1 VTPSSESARTPGSP
15 PAWYR
20 LTPYLGRPPALTPR
34 QWRLLALVS
43 LVSLFEQYDV
53 YLFSLNLSHIQR
65 ELGIDEGQLGLLG
78 GIVRAG
84 AFGAVLLSLAADRFG
99 RRRILLLTVLA
110 YTVLTGATAF
120 APNAAWF
127 VVCQTLARAFASAE
141 TLLAVVVIAE
151 EFEAQ
156 HRGWGIGALG
166 AITSIGAGLAA
177 VLFGFVDSLPGGWRA
192 LYLVGLAPLLVLA
205 WLRRSMTETER
216 YLALERE
223 RQIAPQAVLALGS
236 VASLLRSYPGR
247 LLAVAGSAL
256 LIGLSLAPA
265 TFFAP
270 KYLQDSLGW
279 SPAAVAGLNIGGGSF
294 AMIGNPLSG
303 WLGDRWGR
311 RPVASVFAVLAG
323 IAAVALYT
331 SSGAIAGLLWVLLI
345 FGINGVEVTLA
356 ACAAELFPTSQRST
370 ASGVRAFAATLGVVL
385 GLAGVS
391 VLRDA
396 LGSSWSAVIALATL
410 ALPVPLLVLLAFPE
424 TAGRALEDIAPERPA
439 GA

>member
-1 VTPSSESARTPGSP
+1 
-15 PAWYR
+15 
-20 LTPYLGRPPALTPR
+20 
-34 QWRLLALVS
+34 
-43 LVSLFEQYDV
+43 
-53 YLFSLNLSHIQR
+53 
-65 ELGIDEGQLGLLG
+65 
-78 GIVRAG
+78 
-84 AFGAVLLSLAADRFG
+84 
-99 RRRILLLTVLA
+99 
-110 YTVLTGATAF
+110 
-120 APNAAWF
+120 
-127 VVCQTLARAFASAE
+127 
-141 TLLAVVVIAE
+141 VIAE
-151 EFEAQ
+151 EFEAR
-156 HRGWGIGALG
+156 HRGWGIGALS
-166 AITSIGAGLAA
+166 AITSMGAGLAA

-223 RQIAPQAVLALGS
+223 RQAAPQAVPAFGA
-236 VASLLRSYPGR
+236 VASLLRRYPVR

-256 LIGLSLAPA
+256 LVGLSLAPA
-265 TFFAP
+265 IFFSP

-279 SPAAVAGLNIGGGSF
+279 SPAAVAGLNIGGGFF

-303 WLGDRWGR
+303 WLSDRWGR
-311 RPVASVFAVLAG
+311 RPVASVFVLLGG

-391 VLRDA
+391 LLREVF
-396 LGSSWSAVIALATL
+396 GSSWSAIIALATL
-410 ALPVPLLVLLAFPE
+410 ALPVPLLVLLGFPE
-424 TAGRALEDIAPERPA
+424 TAGRTLEDIAPERPA